1 MERVIIFM
9 KKTIFIILIIII
21 SIFVYVTVNAEV
33 IIPND
38 AIRVRVVP
46 NSNST
51 VDQNM
56 KEKVKDYVSQYLSL
70 KLNGVTDVDEA
81 RKIINDNIDI
91 MNKDI
96 EKIFKDNNYKMN
108 FKINFGDNHFPD
120 KNYKGVIYKEGDYE
134 SLVVYIGEASG
145 DNWWCVLFPP
155 LCLLEADS
163 SDTGEVEYISLIS
176 DVIDRIF

>member
-1 MERVIIFM
+1 MKKNKDLIIWIRIKIITHYVIERVIIFM

-56 KEKVKDYVSQYLSL
+56 KEKVKNYVRKPLDVWFSFP
-70 KLNGVTDVDEA
+70 VTQ
-81 RKIINDNIDI
+81 
-91 MNKDI
+91 
-96 EKIFKDNNYKMN
+96 
-108 FKINFGDNHFPD
+108 
-120 KNYKGVIYKEGDYE
+120 
-134 SLVVYIGEASG
+134 
-145 DNWWCVLFPP
+145 
-155 LCLLEADS
+155 
-163 SDTGEVEYISLIS
+163 
-176 DVIDRIF
+176 

>member
-70 KLNGVTDVDEA
+70 KLNGVIDVDEA

-108 FKINFGDNHFPD
+108 FKINNT
-120 KNYKGVIYKEGDYE
+120 V
-134 SLVVYIGEASG
+134 S
-145 DNWWCVLFPP
+145 
-155 LCLLEADS
+155 
-163 SDTGEVEYISLIS
+163 TYISTLIFFFLALP
-176 DVIDRIF
+176 VTRLMIV

>member
-1 MERVIIFM
+1 M

-56 KEKVKDYVSQYLSL
+56 KEKVK
-70 KLNGVTDVDEA
+70 KL
-81 RKIINDNIDI
+81 RK
-91 MNKDI
+91 MK
-96 EKIFKDNNYKMN
+96 K
-108 FKINFGDNHFPD
+108 
-120 KNYKGVIYKEGDYE
+120 
-134 SLVVYIGEASG
+134 
-145 DNWWCVLFPP
+145 
-155 LCLLEADS
+155 
-163 SDTGEVEYISLIS
+163 
-176 DVIDRIF
+176 

>member
-1 MERVIIFM
+1 M

-56 KEKVKDYVSQYLSL
+56 KEKVK
-70 KLNGVTDVDEA
+70 
-81 RKIINDNIDI
+81 
-91 MNKDI
+91 
-96 EKIFKDNNYKMN
+96 
-108 FKINFGDNHFPD
+108 
-120 KNYKGVIYKEGDYE
+120 
-134 SLVVYIGEASG
+134 
-145 DNWWCVLFPP
+145 P
-155 LCLLEADS
+155 LAW
-163 SDTGEVEYISLIS
+163 
-176 DVIDRIF
+176 

>member
-1 MERVIIFM
+1 M

-70 KLNGVTDVDEA
+70 KLNGVIDVDEA

-91 MNKDI
+91 MNKYI

-108 FKINFGDNHFPD
+108 FKINF
-120 KNYKGVIYKEGDYE
+120 
-134 SLVVYIGEASG
+134 
-145 DNWWCVLFPP
+145 W
-155 LCLLEADS
+155 
-163 SDTGEVEYISLIS
+163 
-176 DVIDRIF
+176 R